1 MASFRCIKAAL
12 CAAFLF
18 LLAGCASIDRFG
30 GSRQAVEVWG
40 GERGFDAG
48 AMDANGFRLLVLTR
62 GRGEVL
68 SVYIEGD
75 GAAWPS
81 PYHPPRDP
89 TPQVPMALALA
100 NADRSAVAYLGRPC
114 QYLDELDLRACS
126 ADYWTAR
133 RFAPEVIAAYM
144 TALDHLKERTG
155 ARQLRLVG
163 YSGGGVVATLLA
175 ARRADVEYLVTV
187 AAPVAIADWV
197 AWHKVTPLTGSLD
210 PLADTAPLPP
220 AKHFSGADDGVVPPV
235 IAQRFAAARGGRL
248 RVVAGFDHQCCWAR
262 EWPRLLEETR

>member
-1 MASFRCIKAAL
+1 MPYCCIKAAL

-18 LLAGCASIDRFG
+18 LLTGCAGIDRFG
-30 GSRQAVEVWG
+30 GSRRAVEAWG
-40 GERGFDAG
+40 GERGFVAD
-48 AMDANGFRLLVLTR
+48 AMDANGFRLLTQTR

-68 SVYIEGD
+68 TVYIEGD

-89 TPQVPMALALA
+89 TPLAPTALALA

-114 QYLDELDLRACS
+114 QYLDGQDLRACS

-144 TALDHLKERTG
+144 TAINRLKERTG
-155 ARQLRLVG
+155 ARRLRLVG

-175 ARRADVEYLVTV
+175 ARRTDVEHLVTV
-187 AAPVAIADWV
+187 AAPVALAEWV
-197 AWHKVTPLTGSLD
+197 AWHKVTPLAGSLD
-210 PLADTAPLPP
+210 PMAEKAPLPP
-220 AKHFSGADDGVVPPV
+220 ATHFSGADDTVVPPA
-235 IAQRFAAARGGRL
+235 IAERFVVARGGKR
-248 RVVAGFDHQCCWAR
+248 RVVPDFDHQCCWAR
-262 EWPRLLEETR
+262 DWSRLLEETR